1 VNKQELIIQQQSG
14 IVNMIDFG
22 EFWDG
27 VLNTLQSN
35 ISEQGFNTWF
45 SETKVMEMTEHSITV
60 KVPTQFIADYL
71 NKNYSELIS
80 EICFN
85 LYHNKYKIKFTGLQ
99 PKKSVSYEYDN
110 VASIKPSAIHPTK
123 LNQNYIFNQFVIGTN
138 NRFAHSASLAVA
150 ESPGN
155 TYNPLF
161 LYGESGMGK
170 THLMQAIG
178 NYVVEELEDKKV
190 FYITTEEFTNEM
202 IDSIRRNTMPA
213 FRNKFRNFDVLL
225 IDDVHFLSRKEGTQE
240 EFFHTFNALYEKK
253 KQIVLTSDRP
263 PKDIPDLEQ
272 RLVTRFEW
280 GLLADMKSPDFE
292 TRVAILKK
300 KADFENINLKDEVL
314 AFIAEHIYS
323 NVRALEGSLIR
334 VLAYASYNNLNVEDI
349 TVEIANE
356 ILVDMISDKIQEVNL
371 ENIMQKVCDAYNITS
386 IEIFD
391 KTRKNSIAFPRQIA
405 MYLSNLLIPQLSLK
419 EIAQYFK
426 RKDHTTVLH
435 AKKTIEEKFKN
446 DRELRIQIER
456 LIKEIKR

>member
-1 VNKQELIIQQQSG
+1 MEK
-14 IVNMIDFG
+14 IDTV
-22 EFWDG
+22 WYNILD
-27 VLNTLQSN
+27 TLRDN
-35 ISEQGFNTWF
+35 ISEQGYSTWF
-45 SETKVMEMTEHSITV
+45 SETSPLNIDENQMNV

-71 NKNYSELIS
+71 NKNYSEMIS
-80 EICFN
+80 EIFYN
-85 LYHNKYKIKFTGLQ
+85 LYKSKHKIKFTS
-99 PKKSVSYEYDN
+99 KKHEPAFIKEEALSIPDSNSVNAQS
-110 VASIKPSAIHPTK
+110 K
-123 LNQNYIFNQFVIGTN
+123 LNPNYNFDEFVIGTN
-138 NRFAHSASLAVA
+138 NKFAHSASMAVA

-178 NYVVEELEDKKV
+178 NFVNTELYGKKV
-190 FYITTEEFTNEM
+190 FYTSTEEFTNSM
-202 IDSIRRNTMPA
+202 INSIKTNSMSA

-225 IDDVHFLSRKEGTQE
+225 IDDVHFLSKKEGTQE

-263 PKDIPDLEQ
+263 PKDIPDLEK

-280 GLLADMKSPDFE
+280 GLLADLKSPDFE

-300 KADFENINLKDEVL
+300 KAEFENINLKQDVIE
-314 AFIAEHIYS
+314 FIAEHIFS

-334 VLAYASYNNLNVEDI
+334 ILAYASYNNLETMDI
-349 TVEIANE
+349 SVNMVSE
-356 ILVDMISDKIQEVNL
+356 ILIDMVSDKIQEVNL
-371 ENIMQKVCDAYNITS
+371 ETIMQNVCAAYNLNPAM
-386 IEIFD
+386 IFD
-391 KTRKNSIAFPRQIA
+391 KTRKKNISFPRQIA

-419 EIAQYFK
+419 DIAQYYK

-435 AKKTIEEKFKN
+435 AKKTIEAQFKE
-446 DRELRIQIER
+446 DRDLRIQIEK